1 MKALGGDKKALG
13 AAAALGISPGQL
25 SAMGRADLYMGPLAA
40 AARTRSQESLATP
53 FGEIFGAGRGQLG
66 AAIKILQTDFE
77 ELHDK
82 MKGTMMDAKTA
93 AGIKLLSDTMD
104 LLSGSIL
111 NTLAPAIET
120 TGEFLLWLAGKLK
133 SYYTFLTEG
142 YKASPASKVPL
153 RLPSETG
160 LSGWFHANFLR
171 APIYSKEDQKKT
183 WTGASDAATKGAAAV
198 EKENAEKMADFELRQ
213 AALVGRLNTPPA
225 EPPPGPEEE
234 EKTAAGRKS
243 HTAHLPK
250 EDALIRI
257 GNFLGSSAGGIGGHE
272 LRKVSLLQQIA
283 NNTAFHKGYAR
294 DYGLPRSSHDL
305 GDTVF
310 PI

>member
-1 MKALGGDKKALG
+1 
-13 AAAALGISPGQL
+13 
-25 SAMGRADLYMGPLAA
+25 
-40 AARTRSQESLATP
+40 
-53 FGEIFGAGRGQLG
+53 
-66 AAIKILQTDFE
+66 
-77 ELHDK
+77 
-82 MKGTMMDAKTA
+82 MMDAKTA
-93 AGIKLLSDTMD
+93 AGLKLLSDTMN
-104 LLSGSIL
+104 LLSASIL

-133 SYYTFLTEG
+133 SYYAFLTEG

-160 LSGWFHANFLR
+160 FSGWFHANFLR
-171 APIYSKEDQKKT
+171 APIYSKEDQSKT
-183 WTGASDAATKGAAAV
+183 WSGASEAATKATAAV
-198 EKENAEKMADFELRQ
+198 EKENAGKMADFELRKSR
-213 AALVGRLNTPPA
+213 LVGQLNTPPA
-225 EPPPGPEEE
+225 EPPPGSEE
-234 EKTAAGRKS
+234 TVAGRKA
-243 HTAHLPK
+243 HTAHPPK

-283 NNTAFHKGYAR
+283 NNTRFHKAYAR
-294 DYGLPRSSHDL
+294 DSGLPRSSHDL